1 MAEPLSHQEPLT
13 PKQRKKIA
21 LFWIAT
27 LGFFALSIIALV
39 WSIAS
44 LLAGTGSV
52 AVFVVCLVCF
62 FLTTAFTGISIS
74 NIISIT
80 RDERELNTMLARYRP
95 QESSP

>member
-1 MAEPLSHQEPLT
+1 MAEPLSPQKPLT

-27 LGFFALSIIALV
+27 LGFFALSIIALM

-52 AVFVVCLVCF
+52 AVFVICLVCF
-62 FLTTAFTGISIS
+62 FLTTAFTGISI
-74 NIISIT
+74 T
-80 RDERELNTMLARYRP
+80 RDERELDTMLARYRP